1 MSDAMDLPGVIQRF
15 LDGAPGSVLALHD
28 RLIADGMAGTYAKYL
43 RGAGPEAIATFFKE
57 LSRAD
62 MDWVSRHRAALLG
75 DVTQVVPRDLTPV
88 EPAVIPDA
96 ERAEFE
102 RVGQQSLAAGEWAV
116 LVLAGGA
123 STRFYAEAHAHPRAR
138 ELVSRL
144 GFEPP
149 KGLFPVAPVSG
160 RSFLELFAAETLAA
174 GVESGRM
181 PYFILLVSD
190 VTEPAIQQWLR
201 TSDVW
206 GFPRDFGIVLRQA
219 VRPRLDLEGDL
230 VAHPDGRL
238 SWTGDGHGGAFRA
251 LLERGEDGRSVVE
264 SLRDQGVRGVVLHNV
279 DNAAARALDPARVGF
294 HVATRAAMTLS
305 VVPRARLDEK
315 VGIVAFNLATGRIE
329 VVEYSVCPRALSEAA
344 GPDGLP
350 RFRLAH
356 ICTNL
361 VSLDAI
367 RADLPLTLYRGKE
380 VRVGDRVVRAS
391 SLEMLN
397 QHLSG
402 LLDARDVRVLLL
414 DRDGYFLP
422 TKTLSGPDSHET
434 TVAAL
439 AARGRRRLRDAGAV
453 VADAAVVEVAPCL
466 ADLAGAGVGRG
477 WIVGPRA
484 QVFLGVRHGVGGA
497 PPFSEGLEVGDGSWL
512 RVEAEHPYGR
522 VRVDDRTRG
531 VTEDPSTAGR
541 VRVGRGVRL
550 VPGAGLDVVLSGDAA
565 LVIEDGARVAG
576 RIEASV
582 PPGEEWTI
590 ARDGTVRR
598 GPRE

>member
-1 MSDAMDLPGVIQRF
+1 MDLPPPIQRF
-15 LDGAPGSVLALHD
+15 LASAPDAVRSLHD
-28 RLIADGMAGTYAKYL
+28 RLVAGGMAGTYAKYL
-43 RGAGPEAIATFFKE
+43 AGASPEAIATFFE
-57 LSRAD
+57 DLARAD
-62 MDWVSRHRAALLG
+62 MDWLSRHRAALLG
-75 DVTQVVPRDLTPV
+75 DAIPAAPRDLTPV
-88 EPAVIPDA
+88 EPAVIPGADRA
-96 ERAEFE
+96 EYERA
-102 RVGQQSLAAGEWAV
+102 GQRSLAAGEWAA

-123 STRFYAEAHAHPRAR
+123 STRFYAEAHTHPRAR

-144 GFEPP
+144 GFQPP

-174 GVESGRM
+174 GVETGRM
-181 PYFILLVSD
+181 PCLLVMVSD
-190 VTEPAIQQWLR
+190 VTEAPIRQWFDTTDL
-201 TSDVW
+201 W
-206 GFPRDFGIVLRQA
+206 GFPKDFGVIVRQA
-219 VRPRLDLEGDL
+219 VHPRLDDDGDL

-251 LLERGEDGRSVVE
+251 LLERGGDGRSVVDA
-264 SLRDQGVRGVVLHNV
+264 LREGGVRGVVLHNV
-279 DNAAARALDPARVGF
+279 DNAAARALDPARIGF

-305 VVPRARLDEK
+305 VVPRARRDEK
-315 VGIVAFNLATGRIE
+315 VGLVALDRGTGRIE

-344 GPDGLP
+344 GPDGRPL
-350 RFRLAH
+350 FWLAH

-361 VSLDAI
+361 VSLDAV
-367 RADLPLTLYRGKE
+367 RADLPPTLYRGKE
-380 VRVGDRVVRAS
+380 VRVGDRPVRTS
-391 SLEMLN
+391 TFEMLN

-422 TKTLSGPDSHET
+422 TKTLTGPDSHET

-439 AARGRRRLRDAGAV
+439 AARGRRRLCDAGAA
-453 VADAAVVEVAPCL
+453 VADTAVVEVAPCL

-477 WIVGPRA
+477 WTVGPGA
-484 QVFLGVRHGVGGA
+484 IVFLGVRHGVRGA
-497 PPFSEGLEVGDGSWL
+497 APFSEGLEVGDGSWL
-512 RVEAEHPYGR
+512 RVEADRPYGR
-522 VRVDDRTRG
+522 VRVDPRTRG

-550 VPGAGLDVVLSGDAA
+550 VPGAGLDVVLQGDAA

-576 RIEASV
+576 RMEARV

-590 ARDGTVRR
+590 ARDGTIRR
-598 GPRE
+598 GPSE

>member
-1 MSDAMDLPGVIQRF
+1 MDLPPSLQRF
-15 LDGAPGSVLALHD
+15 LATAPDAVRATHE
-28 RLIADGMAGTYAKYL
+28 RLVAAGMAGTYSKYL
-43 RGAGPEAIATFFKE
+43 RDAGPEAVATFFEE
-57 LSRAD
+57 LSRVD
-62 MDWVSRHRAALLG
+62 LDRVSRHRAALFG
-75 DVTQVVPRDLTPV
+75 DAGPVVPRDLTPV
-88 EPAVIPDA
+88 EPAVISDA

-102 RVGQQSLAAGEWAV
+102 RAGQRSLAAGEWAV

-123 STRFYAEAHAHPRAR
+123 STRFYAESHDHPRAR

-144 GFEPP
+144 GFQPP

-160 RSFLELFAAETLAA
+160 RSFLEQFVAETLAA

-181 PYFILLVSD
+181 PYFIILVSD
-190 VTEPAIQQWLR
+190 VTERAVVEWLR
-201 TSDVW
+201 RGDLW
-206 GFPRDFGIVLRQA
+206 GFPRDLGLALRQA
-219 VRPRLDLEGDL
+219 VHPRLDLDGDL
-230 VAHPDGRL
+230 VAYPDGRL

-251 LLERGEDGRSVVE
+251 LLERGENGRSVVDR
-264 SLRDQGVRGVVLHNV
+264 LRDQGVRGLVLHNV
-279 DNAAARALDPARVGF
+279 DNAAARALDSARIGF

-315 VGIVAFNLATGRIE
+315 VGLVAFDLATGRIE

-350 RFRLAH
+350 LFRLAH

-361 VSLDAI
+361 VSLDAV
-367 RADLPLTLYRGKE
+367 RADLPPTLYRGKE
-380 VRVGDRVVRAS
+380 VRVGDRIVPAS
-391 SLEMLN
+391 TFEMLS

-422 TKTLSGPDSHET
+422 TKTLTGPDSHEA

-439 AARGRRRLRDAGAV
+439 AARGRRCLRDAGAG
-453 VADAAVVEVAPCL
+453 VADTAVVEVAPCL
-466 ADLAGAGVGRG
+466 ADLAAAGVGQG
-477 WIVGPRA
+477 WTVGPQAR
-484 QVFLGVRHGVGGA
+484 VFLGVRHGVRGA
-497 PPFSEGLEVGDGSWL
+497 PPFSEGLAVGEGASLWL
-512 RVEAEHPYGR
+512 EADHPYGR
-522 VRVDDRTRG
+522 LRVDARTRG

-550 VPGAGLDVVLSGDAA
+550 DPGAGLDVVLHGDAA

-576 RIEASV
+576 HLEARV